1 MKRLVTIF
9 VLIMLAGGNLSA
21 QYSSLITVKNQQFIL
36 EGQPCYF
43 IGTNYWYGSLLPLE
57 KDKSKGIDR
66 LRKELDFLK
75 ANGVTNVRVLA
86 GSEGKGIINGRP
98 RVGPPIQSQEG
109 VFDPD
114 FLKGMDAFLNELEK
128 RKMTA
133 VIYLSN
139 NWNWS
144 GGFPQYLQW
153 NNKYPDSVFLKEI
166 SWDKMGEYNSKF
178 YDCEKCMSGYY
189 AQVKY
194 IISHKNAITHKK
206 YSEDPA
212 IMAWEIANEPRPMH
226 PSARNSYK
234 KFIRNAAAYI
244 KQLDPNH
251 LVTTGTEGYQST
263 QGMPLY
269 REINDD
275 KNIDYLTIHIW
286 PKNWGWLNVKNFM
299 GSIDSVITKTN
310 RYLNEHGAVANELN
324 KPVVVEEFGLPRD
337 KQSFDRNSTT
347 AYRDIYYSN
356 MLNRWLDSKRSNGNL
371 AGVNFWAYGGI
382 GKTTKGQ
389 TWWKEG
395 DPYLG
400 DPPMEEQGLNTVF
413 NSDKSTWKMVDA
425 VYKASVNTQADAHLP
440 VDKNATRQTINLYHN
455 LKKIVNKGIMFG
467 HQDDLAYGVN
477 WKYVPGKSD
486 VKDVAGDYPAVYGF
500 ELGRL
505 ELDHPVNIDSLPFD
519 KMRGFIKTAY
529 QRGGVVTLSWHLN
542 NPLTGKTSW
551 DPAPGTVASILP
563 GGVKNELYKR
573 WLDKVAQFIVTLKD
587 KNGVPIPVILRL
599 FHELNGNWFWW
610 GKDHCTPEEFKELW
624 HFTISYL
631 RDTKNIHQLLYAFN
645 TDRFLSEEDYLIKYP
660 GNDWVDVMGFDIYQ
674 RKGGSEGNKE
684 FIHAT
689 DTMLTMLTTITAA
702 RNKIP
707 ALTEF
712 GYGKV
717 PDSNWWTQVLLKA
730 LDHHK
735 ISYIMAWRN
744 AGLKSS
750 GDIEYYVPYKGQV
763 SEKDFIKFSKESKIL
778 LQKNINYKMVY
789 E

>member
-1 MKRLVTIF
+1 
-9 VLIMLAGGNLSA
+9 
-21 QYSSLITVKNQQFIL
+21 
-36 EGQPCYF
+36 
-43 IGTNYWYGSLLPLE
+43 
-57 KDKSKGIDR
+57 
-66 LRKELDFLK
+66 
-75 ANGVTNVRVLA
+75 
-86 GSEGKGIINGRP
+86 
-98 RVGPPIQSQEG
+98 
-109 VFDPD
+109 
-114 FLKGMDAFLNELEK
+114 
-128 RKMTA
+128 
-133 VIYLSN
+133 
-139 NWNWS
+139 
-144 GGFPQYLQW
+144 
-153 NNKYPDSVFLKEI
+153 
-166 SWDKMGEYNSKF
+166 
-178 YDCEKCMSGYY
+178 
-189 AQVKY
+189 
-194 IISHKNAITHKK
+194 
-206 YSEDPA
+206 
-212 IMAWEIANEPRPMH
+212 
-226 PSARNSYK
+226 
-234 KFIRNAAAYI
+234 
-244 KQLDPNH
+244 
-251 LVTTGTEGYQST
+251 
-263 QGMPLY
+263 
-269 REINDD
+269 
-275 KNIDYLTIHIW
+275 
-286 PKNWGWLNVKNFM
+286 
-299 GSIDSVITKTN
+299 
-310 RYLNEHGAVANELN
+310 
-324 KPVVVEEFGLPRD
+324 
-337 KQSFDRNSTT
+337 
-347 AYRDIYYSN
+347 
-356 MLNRWLDSKRSNGNL
+356 
-371 AGVNFWAYGGI
+371 
-382 GKTTKGQ
+382 
-389 TWWKEG
+389 
-395 DPYLG
+395 
-400 DPPMEEQGLNTVF
+400 
-413 NSDKSTWKMVDA
+413 
-425 VYKASVNTQADAHLP
+425 
-440 VDKNATRQTINLYHN
+440 
-455 LKKIVNKGIMFG
+455 MFG